1 MMHNKHLFLA
11 ASATVLLSL
20 PNVGLAADNQ
30 EKDQHGQGQRNAQ
43 QESPQQQGKPERRG
57 GQQQQSRPQ
66 QQANPQQ
73 QGRPQQ
79 QASPQQQSRPQQ
91 QANPQQQ
98 GRPQQQAS
106 PQQQSRPQRQAN
118 PQQQDRL
125 QQQASPQ
132 QQSRPQRQANPQQQ
146 DRLQQQASP
155 QQQSRPQRQ
164 AIPQEQGRPQ
174 QQAGSAEGNRTAVAA
189 HHVQQSNQWR
199 FAHSNWNT
207 NTVWQ
212 RNPNWWRGNEA
223 FANYTGVRVNFFY
236 APGFG
241 YYSVPREYRG
251 SIWNAGAYLPSFF
264 LRYVVSDYRDY
275 GLPPPPYGCSW
286 IWVNTNVLLVDLSDG
301 YILDEIDNV
310 W

>member
-79 QASPQQQSRPQQ
+79 QASPQQ
-91 QANPQQQ
+91 
-98 GRPQQQAS
+98 
-106 PQQQSRPQRQAN
+106 
-118 PQQQDRL
+118 
-125 QQQASPQ
+125 
-132 QQSRPQRQANPQQQ
+132 SRPQRQANPQQQ

-199 FAHSNWNT
+199 VAHSNWNT

-212 RNPNWWRGNEA
+212 RNPNWWRGNAA

-251 SIWNAGAYLPSFF
+251 SIWNAGAYLPPFF
-264 LRYVVSDYRDY
+264 LRYVVSDYRGY